1 MLWAEVVAQLEER
14 LLPIS
19 EVRGL
24 NVVIGKNL

>member
-1 MLWAEVVAQLEER
+1 MLWAEVVAQLEEQ